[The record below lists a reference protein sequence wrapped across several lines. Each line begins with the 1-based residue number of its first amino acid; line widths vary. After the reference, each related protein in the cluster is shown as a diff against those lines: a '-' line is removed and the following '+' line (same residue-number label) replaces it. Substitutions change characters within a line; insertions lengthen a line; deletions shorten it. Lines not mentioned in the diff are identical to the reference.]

1 VPRFHAIGHTA
12 NVKNCALTEAGTPA
26 YRLAAMSSARSV
38 AGRGDDDP
46 GTGFLGALDPAQSDA
61 LRGIGISRRFRKGQ
75 ALFHQGGSSD
85 RVVVLLSGRVKVSRL
100 TDEGKEIV
108 LAFRGPGDLLG
119 ELSAID
125 GEPRSATVEAIEPVE
140 AIAIAA
146 PQFRSYLIAH
156 PEVGVL
162 LLQMLTHRL
171 RDADRIRVEYGA
183 HDTVGRVAARLV
195 ELAER
200 YGEPAGCG
208 LRIGLP
214 LSQEELAGWTGASR
228 EAVSKA
234 LQTLRKVGWV
244 VTERRRITVL
254 DLEALRRRSA

>member
-1 VPRFHAIGHTA
+1 M
-12 NVKNCALTEAGTPA
+12 TPA
-26 YRLAAMSSARSV
+26 RPAA
-38 AGRGDDDP
+38 GWPTDDP
-46 GTGFLGALDPAQSDA
+46 ATGFLGALDSEQLEA
-61 LRGIGISRRFRKGQ
+61 LRGLGTARRFRKGQ
-75 ALFHQGGSSD
+75 ALFHRGGSSD
-85 RVVVLLSGRVKVSRL
+85 RVVVLLGGRVKVS
-100 TDEGKEIV
+100 TVTEDGKEIV

-140 AIAIAA
+140 AIAVAA

-162 LLQMLTHRL
+162 LLQMLSHRL

-200 YGEPAGCG
+200 YGEPAGRG
-208 LRIGLP
+208 VRIGLP

>member
-1 VPRFHAIGHTA
+1 MATSKQSSWPEDDPAIGF
-12 NVKNCALTEAGTPA
+12 V
-26 YRLAAMSSARSV
+26 
-38 AGRGDDDP
+38 
-46 GTGFLGALDPAQSDA
+46 GALDPAQSEA
-61 LRGIGISRRFRKGQ
+61 LRERGVPRRFRKGH

-85 RVVVLLSGRVKVSRL
+85 RVVVILGGRVKVSTL
-100 TDEGKEIV
+100 TEEGKEIV

-125 GEPRSATVEAIEPVE
+125 GEPRSATVEAVEDVE
-140 AIAIAA
+140 ALAVPASD
-146 PQFRSYLIAH
+146 FRSYLIAH
-156 PEVGVL
+156 PEVAL
-162 LLQMLTHRL
+162 MLLQTLSRRL
-171 RDADRIRVEYGA
+171 RDADRKRVEYGA

-200 YGEPAGCG
+200 YGEPVTRGI
-208 LRIGLP
+208 RIGLP

-244 VTERRRITVL
+244 LTERRRITVL
-254 DLEALRRRSA
+254 DVEALRRRSA

>member
-1 VPRFHAIGHTA
+1 MRP
-12 NVKNCALTEAGTPA
+12 
-26 YRLAAMSSARSV
+26 ARSA
-38 AGRGDDDP
+38 AGWRADDP
-46 GTGFLGALDPAQSDA
+46 AIGFLGALDREQSMA
-61 LRGIGISRRFRKGQ
+61 LRQLGVPRRFRKGH

-85 RVVVLLSGRVKVSRL
+85 RVVVLLSGRVKVA
-100 TDEGKEIV
+100 TVTEDGKEIV

-119 ELSAID
+119 ELAAID

-140 AIAIAA
+140 ALAIAA
-146 PQFRSYLIAH
+146 PDFRSYLIAH

-162 LLQMLTHRL
+162 LLQMLSRRL

-200 YGEPAGCG
+200 YGEPVAAG

-234 LQTLRKVGWV
+234 LQTLRSGLGADRAPPDHRPGPGGAAPPLGLGRVSGDWPASSAKSW
-244 VTERRRITVL
+244 
-254 DLEALRRRSA
+254 AFRSSPPP

>member
-1 VPRFHAIGHTA
+1 M
-12 NVKNCALTEAGTPA
+12 NPA
-26 YRLAAMSSARSV
+26 SSAP
-38 AGRGDDDP
+38 AWPEDDP
-46 GTGFLGALDPAQSDA
+46 AVGFLGALDSKQSEA
-61 LRGIGISRRFRKGQ
+61 LRERAILRRFRKGQ

-85 RVVVLLSGRVKVSRL
+85 RVVVLVSGRVKVS
-100 TDEGKEIV
+100 TVTEDGKEVV
-108 LAFRGPGDLLG
+108 LAFRGAGDLLG

-140 AIAIAA
+140 AFAISASD
-146 PQFRSYLIAH
+146 FRSYLIAN
-156 PEVGVL
+156 PEVGL
-162 LLQMLTHRL
+162 LLMRMLSRRL
-171 RDADRIRVEYGA
+171 RDADRKRVEYGA
-183 HDTVGRVAARLV
+183 YDTVGRVSARLV

-200 YGEPAGCG
+200 YGEPVATG

-244 VTERRRITVL
+244 ITERRRITVL

>member
-1 VPRFHAIGHTA
+1 M
-12 NVKNCALTEAGTPA
+12 TPA
-26 YRLAAMSSARSV
+26 RPAA
-38 AGRGDDDP
+38 GWPTDDP
-46 GTGFLGALDPAQSDA
+46 ATGFLGALDSEQLEA
-61 LRGIGISRRFRKGQ
+61 LRGLGTARRFREGQ

-85 RVVVLLSGRVKVSRL
+85 RVVVLLSGRVKVS
-100 TDEGKEIV
+100 TVTEDGKEIV

-140 AIAIAA
+140 AIAVAA

-162 LLQMLTHRL
+162 LLQMLSHRL

-200 YGEPAGCG
+200 YGEPAGRG